1 MVAQVDLV
9 VHLTML
15 QALIVGQ
22 NPGALIT
29 NLHCLLSNY
38 YWLTTKEW
46 KKKWLIHT
54 GKFNQEPHYFK
65 KKNSR
70 QKQGIHFSPFEQKMC

>member
-1 MVAQVDLV
+1 MPTLITNGFITAPMVAQVDLV

-29 NLHCLLSNY
+29 NLHFLLSNY

-54 GKFNQEPHYFK
+54 GKFNL
-65 KKNSR
+65 R
-70 QKQGIHFSPFEQKMC
+70 L

>member
-65 KKNSR
+65 KNSR

>member
-29 NLHCLLSNY
+29 NPHCLLSNY

-54 GKFNQEPHYFK
+54 GKFNQEPHYVK
-65 KKNSR
+65 KKKSR
-70 QKQGIHFSPFEQKMC
+70 QKQGTVRAPS